1 MRYTFIKQH
10 DATDCAAACMGMVC
24 LHYRKETT
32 ITKLRDLMGTD
43 LKGTNLIGL
52 SKCAEQLGF
61 NCQAVKVDREG
72 FLSRYHFRRLQML
85 LLKRECRIL
94 LLFSG

>member
-1 MRYTFIKQH
+1 MRYTFIKLY

-43 LKGTNLIGL
+43 LKGIHIWI
-52 SKCAEQLGF
+52 CVMRDQCQLLLGYL
-61 NCQAVKVDREG
+61 AG
-72 FLSRYHFRRLQML
+72 FL
-85 LLKRECRIL
+85 LKLKNTVECIL
-94 LLFSG
+94 DLIQKRKNSLGIW

>member
-52 SKCAEQLGF
+52 SKCAEQLIF
-61 NCQAVKVDREG
+61 KQPYKRINEE
-72 FLSRYHFRRLQML
+72 QMQQGNL
-85 LLKRECRIL
+85 INFCM
-94 LLFSG
+94 

>member
-32 ITKLRDLMGTD
+32 ITKLRDLMGTV
-43 LKGTNLIGL
+43 LKGTNLRGL

-61 NCQAVKVDREG
+61 NCQTVKVDREG
-72 FLSRYHFRRLQML
+72 FLSRYTLISILDLIQ
-85 LLKRECRIL
+85 KRKNSLGIW
-94 LLFSG
+94 